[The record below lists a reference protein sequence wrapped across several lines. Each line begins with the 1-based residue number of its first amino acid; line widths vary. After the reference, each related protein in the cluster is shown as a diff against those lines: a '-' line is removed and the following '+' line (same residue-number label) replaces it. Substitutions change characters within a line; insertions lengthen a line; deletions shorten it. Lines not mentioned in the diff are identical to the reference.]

1 MISFKS
7 IIKGNIIL
15 FLLFPE
21 FAHSQAS
28 ILPATPVAPFSH
40 PAKRISADLFG
51 AFFEDLSYAADG
63 GLYAELIQNR
73 SFEYS
78 ASDRKGWNSLTNW
91 EYTTE
96 GFGYG
101 TISVET
107 RQPINANNPHYVVL
121 NIDDPGQ
128 NGVGIT
134 NLGYDGIRLKK
145 GERYNFSAYIN
156 QISSKAI
163 PVEVKLCGR
172 KGEVY
177 SVFKFN
183 TSGRGWRKYT
193 GSMSVKLSTDSAVLT
208 LVARQK
214 SKLALDE
221 ISLFPQGTFKNENN
235 GLRADLAQAIADL
248 KPKFVRFP
256 GGCLVHGDG
265 VNNIY
270 RWKNTVGP
278 VENRIQQRN
287 IWSYHQSVGLGFYEY
302 FRFCE
307 DIGAKPLPII
317 AAGVSCQN
325 SGGTWAI
332 GSTGQK
338 ALPSTEMKSYIQD
351 ILDLIEYANGPVNST
366 WGAKRAAAGHPKPFH
381 LQYIGIGN
389 EDKQTDAFRS
399 RFKMIYDE
407 LRTKHP
413 EITIVGTVGPS
424 PNGEDYNLGWDFANR
439 LAVPVVD
446 EHFYETPQWFL
457 DNNNRYDNYS
467 RARSHVYIGEYASQ
481 GTKLI
486 NALSEAAFMTS
497 LERNGDVVKMASY
510 APLLANLKHTS
521 WNPNLIYFNN
531 DTLVRTVNY
540 YVQQLFSVNEGDT
553 YIPNIISFERDQSA
567 KDSTLASSCVRDSK
581 TGDVILKIVN
591 AGPTAAVAKV
601 NLSLLNVTGDLI
613 VSKILTGNP
622 NDQNSID
629 RPAVA
634 VPISTRVKLTDLDSF
649 LSPAYSL
656 TVIRFLAKSN
666 QHHVSN

>member
-1 MISFKS
+1 M
-7 IIKGNIIL
+7 GIL
-15 FLLFPE
+15 KRIVRKAVVIFLFIPE
-21 FAHSQAS
+21 FGHSQAHA
-28 ILPATPVAPFSH
+28 PGATAPYLGLGK
-40 PAKRISADLFG
+40 PISPNLFG
-51 AFFEDLSYAADG
+51 VFFEDLSYAADG

-78 ASDRKGWNSLTNW
+78 ASDRRGWNSLTSW

-107 RQPINANNPHYVVL
+107 SHPINPNNPHYIVL

-128 NGVGIT
+128 KGVGIT

-145 GERYNFSAYIN
+145 GALYKFSAYIN
-156 QISSKAI
+156 QLSPNTI
-163 PVEVKLCGR
+163 PIEVKLCGR

-177 SVFKFN
+177 GIFKFN
-183 TSGRGWRKYT
+183 TSGRGWRKYI
-193 GSMSVKLSTDSAVLT
+193 GSMLVKLSTDSAMLT

-221 ISLFPQGTFKNENN
+221 ISLFPQETFKKEDN
-235 GLRADLAQAIADL
+235 GLRADLAQAIADI

-270 RWKNTVGP
+270 RWKNTIGP

-307 DIGAKPLPII
+307 DIGAKPLPVI

-338 ALPSTEMKSYIQD
+338 ALPIAEMKSYIQD
-351 ILDLIEYANGPVNST
+351 ILDLIEYANGPVTST

-399 RFKMIYDE
+399 RFKMIYDD
-407 LRTKHP
+407 LRAKHP

-424 PNGEDYNLGWDFANR
+424 PNGEDYNLGWNFADR
-439 LAVPVVD
+439 LSVPVVD

-457 DNNNRYDNYS
+457 DNNNRYDNYN
-467 RARSHVYIGEYASQ
+467 RAKSAVYVGEYASQ
-481 GTKLI
+481 GNKLI

-510 APLLANLKHTS
+510 APLLANLNHTS

-553 YIPNIISFERDQSA
+553 YIPDIISFEQARSTR
-567 KDSTLASSCVRDSK
+567 DSTLASSCVRDSK

-591 AGPTAAVAKV
+591 AGPKAAVAKV
-601 NLSLLNVTGDLI
+601 NLSVLNVTGDLI
-613 VSKILTGNP
+613 VSKTLTGNP
-622 NDQNSID
+622 NDQNSIGH
-629 RPAVA
+629 PAV
-634 VPISTRVKLTDLDSF
+634 VIPINAQVKITDLDNF

-656 TVIRFLAKSN
+656 TVIRFSAKSN
-666 QHHVSN
+666 QNHVSN